1 MKKKNFKT
9 QFIIFLKTLLF
20 LSIFTFIFA
29 KFYTYK
35 GYLLYPFPEMV
46 ALSFTRGLA
55 LYELFFWLLLATYIY
70 FQNINLL
77 FKSVLYL
84 GIFYIPSTWWSIN
97 EFELRIFYGL
107 FIFCLIYL
115 TYIIIKKNII
125 KNFLLKINFS
135 YNIFYNFFK
144 SWGSISAYKQAQ
156 NFNYYSFKLT
166 SKWTSPKFLNENEKL
181 NALVKLKNVKILF
194 YMTMKN
200 YLHQI

>member
-1 MKKKNFKT
+1 
-9 QFIIFLKTLLF
+9 
-20 LSIFTFIFA
+20 
-29 KFYTYK
+29 
-35 GYLLYPFPEMV
+35 MV

-115 TYIIIKKNII
+115 TYIIIKKKYHKKLFI
-125 KNFLLKINFS
+125 KNKFFPIIFFIIFLSPGVAFL
-135 YNIFYNFFK
+135 
-144 SWGSISAYKQAQ
+144 AYKQAQ